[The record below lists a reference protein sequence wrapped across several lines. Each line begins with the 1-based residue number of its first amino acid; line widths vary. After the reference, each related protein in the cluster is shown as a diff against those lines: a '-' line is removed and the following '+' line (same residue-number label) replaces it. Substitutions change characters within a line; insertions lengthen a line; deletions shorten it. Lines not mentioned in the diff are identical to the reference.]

1 MGKPRLISAPRCVLC
16 DSCANY
22 LGRSP
27 SPERRRSA
35 RACAAG
41 LAPMIDVPDCASYV
55 STAVH
60 GIHALVPA
68 WTRPVTP

>member
-1 MGKPRLISAPRCVLC
+1 MAAPRCVLC
-16 DSCANY
+16 GSCANY

-41 LAPMIDVPDCASYV
+41 LVPMTDEPDCASYV

-60 GIHALVPA
+60 GVQALAPLA
-68 WTRPVTP
+68 SRPFSP